1 MSCYLSWVKIQS
13 QENIEITKLFKS
25 FFTTKK
31 GRGYKVLN
39 VGNDKYPNPIKRIST
54 NETYRYF
61 DIE

>member
-1 MSCYLSWVKIQS
+1 MNKTKILIS
-13 QENIEITKLFKS
+13 LFRS
-25 FFTTKK
+25 FFTTKR
-31 GRGYKVLN
+31 GRDGKSYKVDM

>member
-1 MSCYLSWVKIQS
+1 MDN
-13 QENIEITKLFKS
+13 ENVLTKLFKS

-39 VGNDKYPNPIKRIST
+39 VGNDRYPNPIKRIST